1 MQLLDEVDATRQ
13 AVEALLVAEDAAL
26 PSCPDAVVS
35 AAVCSLAVSANQLDA
50 ARTAAIG
57 EWATRGL
64 PALDGSRSAAARFAR
79 DTGCATATASHLLR
93 RAARLR
99 TMTATAEAFAR
110 GDLSADKV
118 DMLCRANSDG
128 REALFARDQQFL
140 VSEAK
145 RLHAE
150 DLRRAIAYW
159 IAAAD
164 DAKAEKAADK
174 QAESRTFRASR
185 TSGDM
190 WDLRGRLDA
199 IGGTVFFNELE
210 AITRQLF
217 LEDWAAA
224 KEIWGEDTRPDRL
237 ARTNGQRRAD
247 AVVLMAERSAAVA
260 ASHVPARP
268 LITIHLGEDAAR
280 KTLCELDDG
289 TVTTPGQVRQWM
301 ADADFERVVFGA
313 KSRVIDLGVR
323 TRLFRGG
330 LRRIIEIRDRHCT
343 HPGCRVPAHRCE
355 VDHIT
360 EYSAGGQ
367 TTQENG
373 RLLCPF
379 HNQQRPG
386 RYQQPGREPP
396 DDPEDT

>member
-1 MQLLDEVDATRQ
+1 MDEVDATRE
-13 AVEALLVAEDAAL
+13 AVEALLAAQQASL

-35 AAVCSLAVSANQLDA
+35 SAVCSLARSASQLGA
-50 ARTAAIG
+50 ARTAVVG

-64 PALDGSRSAAARFAR
+64 AALDGSRPAAARFAR
-79 DTGCATATASHLLR
+79 DTGCSTAFAAHLLR

-99 TMTATAEAFAR
+99 TMAVTAEAFAR

-128 REALFARDQQFL
+128 REALFARDQHHL

-150 DLRRAIAYW
+150 DLRRAVAYW

-164 DAKAEKAADK
+164 DARAEKAADK
-174 QAESRTFRASR
+174 QAGSRTFHASR

-190 WDLRGRLDA
+190 WDLRGRLDS
-199 IGGTVFFNELE
+199 ISGTVFFNELE
-210 AITRQLF
+210 AIARQLF
-217 LEDWAAA
+217 FEDWAAA
-224 KEIWGEDTRPDRL
+224 KKIWGEDTRPDRL

-260 ASHVPARP
+260 VGHVPARP
-268 LITIHLGEDAAR
+268 LITLHLGEDAAR
-280 KTLCELDDG
+280 KALCELDDG
-289 TVTTPGQVRQWM
+289 TVITPGQARQWM

-343 HPGCRVPAHRCE
+343 YPGCRVAAHRCD

-367 TTQENG
+367 TTQDNG

-386 RYQQPGREPP
+386 RNQLAGREPP
-396 DDPEDT
+396 DDPEER